1 MAYTAIYA
9 NGSTFNMVK
18 KFVIDSFN
26 EIYDIDTSQLSPG
39 STTFD
44 ISSSK
49 IYMLNNKKQWIEIQT
64 GTGSGGGGGASPSAK
79 QNDVTF
85 IDYDGSILYSYSL
98 EEAQALTDLPT
109 LPSHDGLICQGW
121 NWTLEAI
128 KALNRPVTVG
138 AMYIT
143 DDGATRL
150 HIKIATV
157 GRMTV
162 PLYIGQTVANGVSID
177 WGDGSTA
184 ETLADTGNVNTSH
197 TYAEPGDYV
206 ILLIPQDG
214 CTLSFGNGTTS
225 YCVMGATGNKSMIY
239 RNMLK
244 EVYIGKNV
252 TSIDSSAFFNCPSL
266 ESIVLPTGVTS
277 IGTKAFS
284 NCHSLSSI
292 TIPTGV
298 SSIDSS
304 AFSSCPS
311 LSSIVIPDG
320 VTSIGSN
327 AFSNCSSL
335 ENIVLP
341 TGISS
346 IDSSAFQKCH
356 SLSSITIPTGVTSIG
371 TGAFN
376 DCSSLSSITI
386 PTGVTFIDSSAFN
399 SCYSLASI
407 VIPDGVT
414 SIGSNAFQNCF
425 GMRYYDFSACTA
437 IPALSNKNAF
447 SNIPSD
453 CQMLIPSELY
463 SNWKIA
469 TNWATYASH
478 MVAV

>member
-266 ESIVLPTGVTS
+266 SSITIPTGVTS
-277 IGTKAFS
+277 IDTKAFS
-284 NCHSLSSI
+284 NCSSLESI
-292 TIPTGV
+292 VLPTGV

-311 LSSIVIPDG
+311 LS
-320 VTSIGSN
+320 
-327 AFSNCSSL
+327 
-335 ENIVLP
+335 
-341 TGISS
+341 
-346 IDSSAFQKCH
+346 
-356 SLSSITIPTGVTSIG
+356 
-371 TGAFN
+371 
-376 DCSSLSSITI
+376 
-386 PTGVTFIDSSAFN
+386 
-399 SCYSLASI
+399 SI

-437 IPALSNKNAF
+437 IPALGSPNVF
-447 SNIPSD
+447 GSIPSD

-469 TNWATYASH
+469 TNWATYKSY